1 MLKITEGKPDRQTVT
16 LCLEGNIVGPWVE
29 ELSHVCEPLIKEGC
43 LLRLELANVDFADEA
58 GIVVLTGLMARGM
71 QLLNVTPFL
80 AKQLNLGRSA

>member
-1 MLKITEGKPDRQTVT
+1 MLKITETKPDRQTVT
-16 LCLEGNIVGPWVE
+16 LWLEGNIVGPWVE
-29 ELSHVCEPLIKEGC
+29 ELSQVCEPLIKEGC